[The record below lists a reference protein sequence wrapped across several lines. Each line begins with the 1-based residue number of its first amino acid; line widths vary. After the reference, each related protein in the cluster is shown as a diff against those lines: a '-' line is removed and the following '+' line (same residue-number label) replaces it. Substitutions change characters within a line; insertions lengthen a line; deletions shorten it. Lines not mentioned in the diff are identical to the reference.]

1 MDYKMKDGV
10 KMSRIALGTWAI
22 GGFNWGGTDERRSV
36 KTIKSAV
43 EKEICVI
50 DTAPAYGFGKSEEI
64 VGRAIKDMDREN
76 IVIST
81 KVGIDWDGKKTF
93 RNSSGERIEK
103 EIEDSLKRLGT
114 DHVDVYYVHWPDPLV
129 DFRETARTMK
139 DLYNS
144 GKIRAIGV
152 SNYNVDQM
160 ERFRTEAPIHFCQ
173 PPYNIFER
181 EIEKNGIMDYCRE
194 NGIGMMTYGAL
205 CRGLLSGKMKKD
217 REFKGDDL
225 RNIDPKFQE
234 PRFDQ
239 YLEAVDRIEKL
250 ASDRYGKGILEFA
263 VRWILDRGVG
273 TAIWGARKPSQLK
286 PIDDIWDF
294 RIDEDDMKEIDK
306 ILDETIE
313 DPVGP
318 EFMAPPNRGNA

>member
-64 VGRAIKDMDREN
+64 VGRAIKGMDREN

-81 KVGIDWDGKKTF
+81 KVGIDWEGEKTF

-103 EIEDSLKRLGT
+103 EIDDSLKRLGT
-114 DHVDVYYVHWPDPLV
+114 DHVDIYYVHWPDPLV

-139 DLYNS
+139 ELYNS
-144 GKIRAIGV
+144 GRIRAIGV

-225 RNIDPKFQE
+225 RKIDPKFQE

-239 YLEAVDRIEKL
+239 YLKAVDRIEKL

-263 VRWILDRGVG
+263 LRWILDKGVE
-273 TAIWGARKPSQLK
+273 TAIWGARKPSQLE

-294 RIDEDDMKEIDK
+294 SIDEDDMKEIDK
-306 ILDETIE
+306 VLDETID